1 MVEGEH
7 YPLSRHEHLTI
18 ILSITIITIML
29 MTVTW
34 LVVVCR
40 VPPSPG
46 EELTA
51 RCDVVGVAAVPGVE
65 GGVTELFSA
74 CFCSVKF

>member
-46 EELTA
+46 EEQ
-51 RCDVVGVAAVPGVE
+51 R
-65 GGVTELFSA
+65 S
-74 CFCSVKF
+74 